1 MTIKP
6 CQECGG
12 PVSDKAEHCPRC
24 GAKQSKKTSPVVIL
38 LAVLLMGAG
47 VIAFMTPRSEQNIES
62 TQAKPLTEQDIMAAR
77 QMQAYITIK
86 NSMKDPD
93 SAKINFYKGKPCG
106 QVNAKNSFGAY
117 TGFKRIVL
125 LKDINIEGQN
135 ISDSQFDKIWKK
147 YCDGVNF

>member
-47 VIAFMTPRSEQNIES
+47 VIAFMTPRSETPKEISLEQ
-62 TQAKPLTEQDIMAAR
+62 QAMVRQASAR
-77 QMQAYITIK
+77 VSIS
-86 NSMKDPD
+86 NGLKDPD
-93 SAKINFYKGKPCG
+93 SAKFDENYKTGGCG
-106 QVNAKNSFGAY
+106 RVNAKNSFGAY
-117 TGFKRIVL
+117 NGFKRFFVDEKVAYL
-125 LKDINIEGQN
+125 EGYNITKQQM
-135 ISDSQFDKIWKK
+135 DDVWKK
-147 YCDGVNF
+147 HCS